1 MVIDALLE
9 ATPVVAAGR
18 CAAARLTPMAPPVV
32 LVHGFGTSFDLTWV
46 ANGWVDLLAD
56 EGREAIGVDLL
67 GHGAAPKPH
76 DVAAYD
82 DLGARVVEA
91 LPADGPVDAI
101 GFSLG
106 AKTLLKVV
114 AAHPDR
120 FRSLIVAGVGAN
132 LFRSDDMSVVVDA
145 VRSGD
150 DGDNPALGYFSGL
163 AQLPG
168 NDREALA
175 ACMANGGGRVSV
187 EELAAVACPVLVV
200 LGEHDFV
207 APADQLIAALPDARL
222 VTLPRTDHART
233 PKSFDFIDA
242 ALGFLKAQD

>member
-1 MVIDALLE
+1 MSV
-9 ATPVVAAGR
+9 
-18 CAAARLTPMAPPVV
+18 PVV
-32 LVHGFGTSFDLTWV
+32 LVHGFGTSFQLTWV
-46 ANGWVDLLAD
+46 ANGWVDLLGD
-56 EGREAIGVDLL
+56 EGREVIGVDLL
-67 GHGAAPKPH
+67 GHGTAPRPH
-76 DVAAYD
+76 DESAYD

-91 LPADGPVDAI
+91 LPADGQVDAI

-132 LFRSDDMSVVVDA
+132 LFRFDDMSAVVRA
-145 VRSGD
+145 VRTSE
-150 DGDNPALGYFSGL
+150 DGDIPALGYFSGL

-175 ACMANGGGRVSV
+175 ACMANGGGRVSAD
-187 EELAAVACPVLVV
+187 ELAAVTCPVLVV
-200 LGEHDFV
+200 LGEYDFV
-207 APADQLIAALPDARL
+207 QSADQLIDALVDSRL

-233 PKSFDFIDA
+233 PKSFEFIDA
-242 ALGFLKAQD
+242 ALDFLRAQT

>member
-1 MVIDALLE
+1 M
-9 ATPVVAAGR
+9 T
-18 CAAARLTPMAPPVV
+18 PPVV
-32 LVHGFGTSFDLTWV
+32 LVHGLGTSFELTWV
-46 ANGWVDLLAD
+46 TNGWVDLLGD

-76 DVAAYD
+76 EVSAYD
-82 DLGARVVEA
+82 DLGARVLEA
-91 LPADGPVDAI
+91 LPEGGQVDAI

-132 LFRSDDMSVVVDA
+132 LFRSDDMSAVVDA
-145 VRSGD
+145 VRNGD
-150 DGDNPALGYFSGL
+150 DGGNPVLGYFSGL

-175 ACMANGGGRVSV
+175 ACMANGGGRVGA
-187 EELAAVACPVLVV
+187 EELAAVGCPVLVV
-200 LGEHDFV
+200 LGEHDFI
-207 APADQLIAALPDARL
+207 APAGQLVEALPDARL

-233 PKSFDFIDA
+233 PKSFEFIDA
-242 ALGFLKAQD
+242 ALAFLAAQD

>member
-1 MVIDALLE
+1 M
-9 ATPVVAAGR
+9 T
-18 CAAARLTPMAPPVV
+18 PPVV
-32 LVHGFGTSFDLTWV
+32 LVHGFGTSSELTWV
-46 ANGWVDLLAD
+46 TNGWVDLLGD

-67 GHGAAPKPH
+67 GHGAAPKPPE
-76 DVAAYD
+76 VSAYD
-82 DLGARVVEA
+82 DLGARVLEA
-91 LPADGPVDAI
+91 LPEGGQVDAI

-132 LFRSDDMSVVVDA
+132 LFRSDDMSAVVDA
-145 VRSGD
+145 VRNGD
-150 DGDNPALGYFSGL
+150 DGGNPVLGYFSGL

-175 ACMANGGGRVSV
+175 ACMANGGGRVGA
-187 EELAAVACPVLVV
+187 EELAAVGCPVLVV

-207 APADQLIAALPDARL
+207 APADQLVEALPDARV

-233 PKSFDFIDA
+233 PKSFEFIDA
-242 ALGFLKAQD
+242 ALAFLAAQD

>member
-1 MVIDALLE
+1 M
-9 ATPVVAAGR
+9 T
-18 CAAARLTPMAPPVV
+18 PPVV
-32 LVHGFGTSFDLTWV
+32 LVHGLGTSFELTWV
-46 ANGWVDLLAD
+46 TNGWVDLLGD

-76 DVAAYD
+76 EVSAYD
-82 DLGARVVEA
+82 DLGARVLEA
-91 LPADGPVDAI
+91 LPEGGQVDAI

-132 LFRSDDMSVVVDA
+132 LFRSDDMSAVVDA
-145 VRSGD
+145 VRNGD
-150 DGDNPALGYFSGL
+150 DGGNPVLGDFSGL
-163 AQLPG
+163 AQRPG

-175 ACMANGGGRVSV
+175 ACMANGGGRVGA
-187 EELAAVACPVLVV
+187 EELAAVGCPVLVV

-207 APADQLIAALPDARL
+207 APADQLVEALPDARV

-233 PKSFDFIDA
+233 PKSFEFIDA
-242 ALGFLKAQD
+242 ALAFLAAQD

>member
-1 MVIDALLE
+1 M
-9 ATPVVAAGR
+9 T
-18 CAAARLTPMAPPVV
+18 PPVV
-32 LVHGFGTSFDLTWV
+32 LVHGPGTSFELTWGT
-46 ANGWVDLLAD
+46 NGWVDLLGD

-76 DVAAYD
+76 EVSAYD
-82 DLGARVVEA
+82 DLGARVLEA
-91 LPADGPVDAI
+91 LPEGGQVDAI

-132 LFRSDDMSVVVDA
+132 LFRSDDMSAVVDA
-145 VRSGD
+145 VRNGD
-150 DGDNPALGYFSGL
+150 DGGNPVLGYFSGL

-175 ACMANGGGRVSV
+175 ACMANGGGRVGA
-187 EELAAVACPVLVV
+187 EELAAVGCPVLVV

-207 APADQLIAALPDARL
+207 APADQLVEALPDARV

-233 PKSFDFIDA
+233 PKSFEFIDA
-242 ALGFLKAQD
+242 ALAFLAAQD

>member
-1 MVIDALLE
+1 M
-9 ATPVVAAGR
+9 
-18 CAAARLTPMAPPVV
+18 
-32 LVHGFGTSFDLTWV
+32 
-46 ANGWVDLLAD
+46 
-56 EGREAIGVDLL
+56 DLL

-82 DLGARVVEA
+82 DLGARVVAA
-91 LPADGPVDAI
+91 LPSDGQVDAI

-114 AAHPDR
+114 AAQPDR

-132 LFRSDDMSVVVDA
+132 LFRSDDMSAVVDA
-145 VRSGD
+145 VRNGD
-150 DGDNPALGYFSGL
+150 DGGNPVLGYFSGL

-175 ACMANGGGRVSV
+175 ACMANGGGRVGA
-187 EELAAVACPVLVV
+187 EELAAVGCPVLVV
-200 LGEHDFV
+200 LGEHDFI
-207 APADQLIAALPDARL
+207 APAGQLVEALPDARL

-233 PKSFDFIDA
+233 PKSFEFIDA
-242 ALGFLKAQD
+242 ALAFLAAQD